1 MLQLP
6 RPHHCRLTDAVCSLQ
21 PSELAPGFV
30 TFPKSPASGVIQ
42 QHHCRVSL
50 SSLVLKHPCTFF
62 SLAASWS
69 GPGKGLD
76 IKTQC
81 PLPALGHHH
90 PHRPNLVVLRKPG
103 WDSWEAKCPAP
114 GWALPGHLCTSNR
127 VFCVRRAG
135 CARQKP
141 DRTLATGLFVISA
154 GKFPKVPGRRR
165 GTRGF
170 PAAPR
175 ERPRE
180 SFFNA
185 SRGPSPL
192 P

>member
-1 MLQLP
+1 M
-6 RPHHCRLTDAVCSLQ
+6 
-21 PSELAPGFV
+21 
-30 TFPKSPASGVIQ
+30 IQ
-42 QHHCRVSL
+42 HHHCRVSL

-81 PLPALGHHH
+81 PLPVLGHHH
-90 PHRPNLVVLRKPG
+90 PHHPNLIVLRKPC

-141 DRTLATGLFVISA
+141 GRTLATGLFVISGL
-154 GKFPKVPGRRR
+154 GKESARR
-165 GTRGF
+165 GFWFQVASCRAVNQASGRNS
-170 PAAPR
+170 PR
-175 ERPRE
+175 PTLSCLFSPNLFTLPLQMKARE
-180 SFFNA
+180 YTWLPVGAGGRLFSSFQRQ
-185 SRGPSPL
+185 SKPG
-192 P
+192 